1 MDKPTQYTKIR
12 DDITNIYR
20 DEEDLFGPLKNEKPD
35 KTATKEERV
44 LCNEHKKL
52 VTRGYKQIQERIKDL
67 RHGFS
72 KAIVNGTSS
81 GNGKFVYEHYDR
93 LKQIWS
99 ASSNMEPLTCRIDTS
114 SVNMTQITVNRTR
127 WLG

>member
-1 MDKPTQYTKIR
+1 MTLP
-12 DDITNIYR
+12 IYIEMKR
-20 DEEDLFGPLKNEKPD
+20 ICSEPLENEKPD

-72 KAIVNGTSS
+72 QAVVMANLYT
-81 GNGKFVYEHYDR
+81 NT
-93 LKQIWS
+93 
-99 ASSNMEPLTCRIDTS
+99 MID
-114 SVNMTQITVNRTR
+114 
-127 WLG
+127 